1 MCDGVNK
8 RSEFYKDEEKQ
19 KEACK
24 VLRQMKE
31 VRERREPELRTIIL
45 PNGVRVSSTSATR
58 LEQYE
63 LYGKRKNGCPIKFD

>member
-1 MCDGVNK
+1 MCDEVSK

-31 VRERREPELRTIIL
+31 ARERRESELRTIIL
-45 PNGVRVSSTSATR
+45 PNGVIVSSTSAAR
-58 LEQYE
+58 IEQYE
-63 LYGKRKNGCPIKFD
+63 LYGKRKNGYPIKFG